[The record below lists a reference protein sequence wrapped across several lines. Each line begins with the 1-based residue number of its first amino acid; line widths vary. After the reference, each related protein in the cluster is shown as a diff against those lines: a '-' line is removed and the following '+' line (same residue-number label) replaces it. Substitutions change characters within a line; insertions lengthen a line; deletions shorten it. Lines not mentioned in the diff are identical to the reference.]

1 VEPGRSSRGTQP
13 ISKYVSS
20 ASWPEEGTFPGV
32 QLQSTWVVGIVL
44 WAVVSVCHRAIKI
57 NSLSSEVRGSNPR
70 LMFTRA
76 TISLSIS
83 RWVWRYQ
90 RNLSGAL
97 WLFIFGLRRP
107 VQLVLAL
114 EWFHA
119 LRTWLN
125 ADINHASN
133 KVSVIYMGFQLSSR
147 TKGVR
152 ILFVSASLS
161 RDLGGEKATAK
172 QQ

>member
-1 VEPGRSSRGTQP
+1 MEGKLNLDCCLSALCLATEPVQPIQDIAALVPNIWQIPKGEPGRSTQP
-13 ISKYVSS
+13 KSKYVSS

-107 VQLVLAL
+107 VQLVLA
-114 EWFHA
+114 FGMVP
-119 LRTWLN
+119 R
-125 ADINHASN
+125 
-133 KVSVIYMGFQLSSR
+133 SSDM
-147 TKGVR
+147 TQCGH
-152 ILFVSASLS
+152 
-161 RDLGGEKATAK
+161 
-172 QQ
+172 